1 MSTTSE
7 LVERLQN
14 VSEWKKIIERHR
26 RITDDP
32 RISYV
37 LQDGTRVHEDESVVA
52 KLAASLSR
60 ALEDAADTAS
70 AAAARLDEL
79 ERENAVLRGALEPFV
94 SQHAKWSE
102 RLPDTQRFAVMCL
115 SSPADGDIVMDA
127 DITMADFRRA
137 ALAGSGEP

>member
-1 MSTTSE
+1 MTPMSTTSE

-14 VSEWKKIIERHR
+14 VSEWKQIIERHR

-79 ERENAVLRGALEPFV
+79 ERENARLREALFETHLDLV
-94 SQHAKWSE
+94 AY
-102 RLPDTQRFAVMCL
+102 
-115 SSPADGDIVMDA
+115 A
-127 DITMADFRRA
+127 DIDVARKRLVKRRA
-137 ALAGSGEP
+137 ALAGSGEK